1 VHRFSWQ
8 RLAGAVVCLAL
19 LPLATRVP
27 ALLALTLLAL
37 VLWTVVAYEYVRFSE
52 LRARLRAQLH

>member
-8 RLAGAVVCLAL
+8 RAIGAVVCLAL
-19 LPLATRVP
+19 LPVATRVP
-27 ALLALTLLAL
+27 ALLALTLLA
-37 VLWTVVAYEYVRFSE
+37 VVVASIVAYEYFRFGE